1 MKNYVIIGGSTGIG
15 NSLAHN
21 LSEQGYKV
29 IATFN
34 NTEAASNSDIQFVN
48 YDMLSEN
55 KDFSFLPDKIDGIAY
70 CVGSINLKP
79 FHRIKVDDFVED
91 YKLQVSGAI
100 EILQKALPALKAAE
114 NPSVVLFSTVAVQQ
128 GYNFHSMVSSSKG
141 AIEGLTRALA
151 AEWAPTVRVNCIA
164 PSLTNTPM
172 ASRLLSSDEKIKANA
187 ERHPLKKI
195 GEPSDIA
202 SMAAFLFSD
211 SAKWITG
218 QIMHVD
224 GGMSSLKV

>member
-1 MKNYVIIGGSTGIG
+1 
-15 NSLAHN
+15 
-21 LSEQGYKV
+21 V

-70 CVGSINLKP
+70 CVGSINFKT

-141 AIEGLTRALA
+141 AIEGLTRAWL
-151 AEWAPTVRVNCIA
+151 PSGRQQCGFNCIA

-202 SMAAFLFSD
+202 SMAAFF
-211 SAKWITG
+211 I
-218 QIMHVD
+218 
-224 GGMSSLKV
+224 